1 MAVRSA
7 PRWVALK
14 VASTVLCWA
23 ARSAVMMVDY
33 DGVKGINVDEYVCLK
48 SDESEN
54 VLVLD
59 KSKQIDKKGLDYVEG
74 CCEGRP
80 LGCSL
85 GCVLGSA
92 LGCIEGCIDGCVLG
106 CNDGSDVGCSD
117 GQALG

>member
-33 DGVKGINVDEYVCLK
+33 DGVKGINVDENVCLRRV
-48 SDESEN
+48 ESEN

-74 CCEGRP
+74 CCEGSP

-92 LGCIEGCIDGCVLG
+92 LGCKDG
-106 CNDGSDVGCSD
+106 
-117 GQALG
+117 